1 MPDHR
6 GRDGTGCQQKDLH
19 TTKDLHQDKSTQ
31 DRQNIAK
38 TCTTSS

>member
-19 TTKDLHQDKSTQ
+19 TKDPHQDKSTQ